1 MPAERA
7 LILHQIRQ
15 LMAKVTVDGIEV
27 EVQDGINVI
36 EAAKAADI
44 HVPHFCYHPSLSIV
58 GQCRMCLVEVEGM
71 PKLQAGCATPVKDG
85 MKIAVW
91 NEKVDKA
98 RKGQM
103 EFLLI
108 NHPLDCPI
116 CDKAGECPLQDYSF
130 NYGSVDSRYGEFK
143 RTYPGMDRTAIGPH
157 VVQNMNRCIHCTRC
171 IRFTA
176 EITGTSELAFFKR
189 GASTEVGVFPGTPLD
204 NWMSACVTDICP
216 TGALT
221 TREFRFESR
230 VWNLDSTE
238 SVCNGC
244 DVGCNIFIGHRSG
257 QIFRYRPRVNPEV
270 NDHWLCDYGR
280 FSYER
285 YETDRVVVPKV
296 RNEDDYLGIS
306 TWDEALES
314 IEKAVRGAKKIFAIL
329 SAQMTNEEAWLA
341 KKLFADK
348 LNAKIGATVDPI
360 GPIKMKSRSEWLVG
374 EQGAPNYRGVHAVL
388 QGVIPSAVEGS
399 PAESHRASGGDPS
412 TSLGM
417 TQGSLGMTQGV
428 EDLLANGAEGIDI
441 LYLCDAEFTER
452 AKDPAVIANLRKA
465 KFLVVHAWDANH
477 PLTEIADVVIP
488 GAIHAE
494 KEGTYTNLQGRV
506 QRIHQA
512 FPPKGQAETDLEALR
527 RVGARLFPADPDF
540 RSADALDVFAEL
552 RGSLPALTEVSA

>member
-1 MPAERA
+1 
-7 LILHQIRQ
+7 
-15 LMAKVTVDGIEV
+15 MAKVTIDGIEV

-36 EAAKAADI
+36 EAAKAADV

-130 NYGSVDSRYGEFK
+130 NYGSVTSRYGEFK

-157 VVQNMNRCIHCTRC
+157 VIQNMNRCIHCTRC

-189 GASTEVGVFPGTPLD
+189 GASTEVGVYPGTPLD

-221 TREFRFESR
+221 PREFRFESR

-244 DVGCNIFIGHRSG
+244 DVGCNLFIGHRSG
-257 QIFRYRPRVNPEV
+257 QIFRYRPRVNPDV

-296 RNEDDYLGIS
+296 RTEDDYLGIS
-306 TWDEALES
+306 TWDEALEA
-314 IEKAVRGAKKIFAIL
+314 IQTAFAGAKNSFAIL

-341 KKLFADK
+341 KKLFTTAG
-348 LNAKIGATVDPI
+348 AKMGATVDPI
-360 GPIKMKSRSEWLVG
+360 GPIKMKSRTDWIIG
-374 EQGAPNYRGVHAVL
+374 EQGAPNYRGVHAV
-388 QGVIPSAVEGS
+388 I
-399 PAESHRASGGDPS
+399 GGDP
-412 TSLGM
+412 
-417 TQGSLGMTQGV
+417 GSV
-428 EDLLANGAEGIDI
+428 EDLLTKGAEGIDV
-441 LYLCDAEFTER
+441 LYIVDAEFTER

-477 PLTEIADVVIP
+477 PLTEVADVLIP
-488 GAIHAE
+488 SAIHAE
-494 KEGTYTNLQGRV
+494 KDGTFTNLQGKV

-512 FPPKGQAETDLEALR
+512 MAPKGQAQTDLEALR
-527 RVGARLFPADPDF
+527 RVAARLFPNSSDF
-540 RSADALDVFAEL
+540 KSADALDVFAEL
-552 RGSLPALTEVSA
+552 RGSVPSLAEAGA

>member
-1 MPAERA
+1 
-7 LILHQIRQ
+7 
-15 LMAKVTVDGIEV
+15 MAKVTIDGIEV

-36 EAAKAADI
+36 EAAKAADV

-85 MKIAVW
+85 MKVSVW
-91 NEKVDKA
+91 NDKVDKA

-130 NYGSVDSRYGEFK
+130 NYGSVTSRYGEFK

-157 VVQNMNRCIHCTRC
+157 VIQNMNRCIHCTRC

-176 EITGTSELAFFKR
+176 EITGTSELAFFRR

-204 NWMSACVTDICP
+204 NWMSANVTDICP

-221 TREFRFESR
+221 PREFRFESR
-230 VWNLDSTE
+230 VWNLESTE

-244 DVGCNIFIGHRSG
+244 DVGCNMFIGHRTG
-257 QIFRYRPRVNPEV
+257 QVFRYRPRVNPDV

-280 FSYER
+280 FSYEQ

-296 RNEDDYLGIS
+296 RTDDDYLAIS
-306 TWDEALES
+306 TWEEALES
-314 IEKAVRGAKKIFAIL
+314 IEKNVLPADGVAKSIAVIA

-341 KKLFADK
+341 RTLVGK
-348 LNAKIGATVDPI
+348 LNATIGVMVDPI
-360 GPIKMKSRSEWLVG
+360 GPIKMKARTEWLLG
-374 EQGAPNYRGVHAVL
+374 EQGGPNYRGVKAVV
-388 QGVIPSAVEGS
+388 GN
-399 PAESHRASGGDPS
+399 ASI
-412 TSLGM
+412 
-417 TQGSLGMTQGV
+417 
-428 EDLLANGAEGIDI
+428 EDLLTNGAEGVDV
-441 LYLCDAEFTER
+441 LYICDARFSDR
-452 AKDPAVIANLRKA
+452 AKDPAVVANLRKA
-465 KFLVVHAWDANH
+465 KFLVVTSWDANH
-477 PLTEIADVVIP
+477 PLADVADVLIP
-488 GAIHAE
+488 GAIHPE

-512 FPPKGQAETDLEALR
+512 FTPKGQATSELESLR
-527 RVGARLFPADPDF
+527 RVGARLFPDDEAF
-540 RSADALDVFAEL
+540 RSADALDVFETLRAAVPEL
-552 RGSLPALTEVSA
+552 AGVSA

>member
-1 MPAERA
+1 
-7 LILHQIRQ
+7 
-15 LMAKVTVDGIEV
+15 MAKVTIDGIEV

-36 EAAKAADI
+36 EAAKAADV

-71 PKLQAGCATPVKDG
+71 PKLQAGCATPVRDG

-91 NEKVDKA
+91 NDKVDKA

-130 NYGSVDSRYGEFK
+130 NYGSVDSRYGEVK
-143 RTYPGMDRTAIGPH
+143 RVYPGMDRTPIGPH

-204 NWMSACVTDICP
+204 NWMSACVADVCP

-244 DVGCNIFIGHRSG
+244 DVGCNIFIGHRTG
-257 QIFRYRPRVNPEV
+257 QVFRYRPRVNPDV

-296 RNEDDYLGIS
+296 RSEDDYLGIS
-306 TWDEALES
+306 TWEEALDA
-314 IEKAVRGAKKIFAIL
+314 IEKALGQSKKTAAIL

-341 KKLFADK
+341 KKLFVDHLSGTA
-348 LNAKIGATVDPI
+348 GVTVDPI
-360 GPIKMKSRSEWLVG
+360 GPIKMKSRTEWLLG
-374 EQGAPNYRGVHAVL
+374 EQGAPNYRGVQAIL
-388 QGVIPSAVEGS
+388 GGGANLDVEKLI
-399 PAESHRASGGDPS
+399 AD
-412 TSLGM
+412 
-417 TQGSLGMTQGV
+417 
-428 EDLLANGAEGIDI
+428 GAAGIDV
-441 LYLCDAEFTER
+441 LYITDAQFTER
-452 AKDPAVIANLRKA
+452 TLDPTVIANLRKA
-465 KFLVVHAWDANH
+465 KFLIVHSWDATH
-477 PLTEIADVVIP
+477 PLTEVADVLLP
-488 GAIHAE
+488 GATHAE
-494 KEGTYTNLQGRV
+494 KEGTFTNVQGRI

-512 FPPKGQAETDLEALR
+512 FAPKGQAQTDLEALR
-527 RVGARLFPADPDF
+527 RVGARLDPSAREF
-540 RSADALDVFAEL
+540 RHADAIDIFAEI
-552 RGSLPALTEVSA
+552 RSSVPSLAVEATA

>member
-1 MPAERA
+1 
-7 LILHQIRQ
+7 
-15 LMAKVTVDGIEV
+15 MAKVTIDGIEV

-36 EAAKAADI
+36 EAAKAADV
-44 HVPHFCYHPSLSIV
+44 HVPHFCYHPSLSVV

-157 VVQNMNRCIHCTRC
+157 VIQNMNRCIHCTRC
-171 IRFTA
+171 IRFTQ
-176 EITGTSELAFFKR
+176 EITGTSELAFFRR

-204 NWMSACVTDICP
+204 NWMSANVTDICP

-221 TREFRFESR
+221 PREFRFESR
-230 VWNLDSTE
+230 VWNLDSTD

-244 DVGCNIFIGHRSG
+244 DVGCNMFIGHRSG
-257 QIFRYRPRVNPEV
+257 QIFRYRPRVNEDV

-280 FSYER
+280 FSYEQ

-296 RNEDDYLGIS
+296 RTEDDYQAIS
-306 TWDEALES
+306 TWEEALES
-314 IEKAVRGAKKIFAIL
+314 IENGFRDAKKIAVIA

-341 KKLFADK
+341 KTLFADK
-348 LNAKIGATVDPI
+348 LDASIGVMVDPI
-360 GPIKMKSRSEWLVG
+360 GPIRMKARTEWLVG
-374 EQGAPNYRGVHAVL
+374 TQAGPNFRGVQAVI
-388 QGVIPSAVEGS
+388 GD
-399 PAESHRASGGDPS
+399 ASI
-412 TSLGM
+412 
-417 TQGSLGMTQGV
+417 
-428 EDLLANGAEGIDI
+428 EDLLTRGADGVDV
-441 LYLCDAEFTER
+441 LYICDARFSER
-452 AKDPAVIANLRKA
+452 ANDPAVVANLRKA
-465 KFLVVHAWDANH
+465 KFLVVTSWDANH
-477 PLTEIADVVIP
+477 PLNEVADVLIP
-488 GAIHAE
+488 GSIHAE

-512 FPPKGQAETDLEALR
+512 FQPKGQAVTDLESLR
-527 RVGARLFPADPDF
+527 RIGARLFPGDEAF
-540 RSADALDVFAEL
+540 RTADALDLFTTL
-552 RGSLPALTEVSA
+552 RENVSEVAEVSA

>member
-1 MPAERA
+1 
-7 LILHQIRQ
+7 
-15 LMAKVTVDGIEV
+15 MAKVTIDGIEV
-27 EVQDGINVI
+27 EVQDGMNVI
-36 EAAKAADI
+36 EAAKAADV

-71 PKLQAGCATPVKDG
+71 PKLQAGCATPIRDG
-85 MKIAVW
+85 MKIHVW

-130 NYGSVDSRYGEFK
+130 NYGSVTSRYGEFK

-157 VVQNMNRCIHCTRC
+157 VIQNMNRCIHCTRC

-189 GASTEVGVFPGTPLD
+189 GAATEVGVFPGTPLD

-221 TREFRFESR
+221 PREFRFESR

-238 SVCNGC
+238 SICNGC
-244 DVGCNIFIGHRSG
+244 DVGCNLFIGHRTG

-296 RNEDDYLGIS
+296 RNEDDYLGIA
-306 TWDEALES
+306 TWEEALDS
-314 IEKAVRGAKKIFAIL
+314 IAQHVRGAANVAVIA

-341 KKLFADK
+341 KTLFAGK
-348 LNAKIGATVDPI
+348 LNAKLGVMVDPI
-360 GPIKMKSRSEWLVG
+360 GPIKMKSRTDWIVG
-374 EQGAPNYRGVHAVL
+374 DQAGPNFRGVKAVIGDASIDEL
-388 QGVIPSAVEGS
+388 LTNGANGVDVLYICDAQFSD
-399 PAESHRASGGDPS
+399 RAS
-412 TSLGM
+412 
-417 TQGSLGMTQGV
+417 
-428 EDLLANGAEGIDI
+428 
-441 LYLCDAEFTER
+441 
-452 AKDPAVIANLRKA
+452 DPAVIANLRQA
-465 KFLVVHAWDANH
+465 KFLIVHSWDANH
-477 PLTEIADVVIP
+477 PLTEVADVVIP

-494 KEGTYTNLQGRV
+494 KDGTYTNLQGRV

-512 FPPKGQAETDLEALR
+512 FPPKGQAVTDLEAFR
-527 RVGARLFPADPDF
+527 RIGARLFPNDEAF
-540 RSADALDVFAEL
+540 RSADAYDVFAAIREEMPQL
-552 RGSLPALTEVSA
+552 AEVSA

>member
-1 MPAERA
+1 
-7 LILHQIRQ
+7 
-15 LMAKVTVDGIEV
+15 MAKITIDGLEV

-36 EAAKAADI
+36 EAAKAADV

-85 MKIAVW
+85 MKINVW

-130 NYGSVDSRYGEFK
+130 NYGTVTSRYGEFK

-171 IRFTA
+171 IRFCA
-176 EITGTSELAFFKR
+176 EITNTNELAFFKR
-189 GASTEVGVFPGTPLD
+189 GASTEVGVFAGVPLD
-204 NWMSACVTDICP
+204 NWMSACVTDVCP

-244 DVGCNIFIGHRSG
+244 DVGCNIFIGHRTG
-257 QIFRYRPRVNPEV
+257 QIFRYRPRVNPDV

-296 RNEDDYLGIS
+296 RTDDDYLGIA
-306 TWDEALES
+306 TWSEALDA
-314 IEKAVRGAKKIFAIL
+314 ITAAFADAKKVAMIA
-329 SAQMTNEEAWLA
+329 SANMTNEEATAA
-341 KKLFADK
+341 KAFADEVS
-348 LNAKIGATVDPI
+348 ASVHVMVDSI
-360 GPIKMKSRSEWLVG
+360 GPIKMKSRTDWLLG
-374 EQGAPNYRGVHAVL
+374 TQAAPNYRGVSKIV
-388 QGVIPSAVEGS
+388 GEKS
-399 PAESHRASGGDPS
+399 PD
-412 TSLGM
+412 
-417 TQGSLGMTQGV
+417 
-428 EDLLANGAEGIDI
+428 DLLTKGADGIDV
-441 LYLCDAEFTER
+441 LYICDAEFSDR
-452 AKDPAVIANLRKA
+452 AKDPAVIANLRQA
-465 KFLVVHAWDANH
+465 KFLIVHSWDATH
-477 PLTEIADVVIP
+477 PLTDIADVVLP
-488 GAIHAE
+488 STIHAE
-494 KEGTYTNLQGRV
+494 KDGTFVNLQNRE
-506 QRIHQA
+506 QQIFA
-512 FPPKGQAETDLEALR
+512 AYPAKGQALGDDEIFRRIQRALAEER
-527 RVGARLFPADPDF
+527 EPA
-540 RSADALDVFAEL
+540 
-552 RGSLPALTEVSA
+552 VSNA

>member
-15 LMAKVTVDGIEV
+15 LMAKVTIDGTEV

-230 VWNLDSTE
+230 VWNLDTTE

-296 RNEDDYLGIS
+296 RGEDDYLSIS
-306 TWDEALES
+306 TWDEALDAIKNALTGS
-314 IEKAVRGAKKIFAIL
+314 KNTFAVL
-329 SAQMTNEEAWLA
+329 SAQMTNEEAWMA
-341 KKLFADK
+341 KKVFGK
-348 LNAKIGATVDPI
+348 LGAKLGATVDPI
-360 GPIKMKSRSEWLVG
+360 GPIKMKSRSEWLLG
-374 EQGAPNYRGVHAVL
+374 EQGAPNFRGVSS
-388 QGVIPSAVEGS
+388 VILSRADGEGS
-399 PAESHRASGGDPS
+399 PASGDPS
-412 TSLGM
+412 TSLGV
-417 TQGSLGMTQGV
+417 TQV
-428 EDLLANGAEGIDI
+428 EDLLTKGADGIDV
-441 LYLCDAEFTER
+441 LYLTDAEFTER
-452 AKDPAVIANLRKA
+452 TKDPAVVANLRKA
-465 KFLVVHAWDANH
+465 KFLIVHAWDAMH
-477 PLTEIADVVIP
+477 PLAEIADVLIP
-488 GAIHAE
+488 AAILAE
-494 KEGTYTNLQGRV
+494 KEGTFTNVQGRV

-512 FPPKGQAETDLEALR
+512 FSPKGQAETDLESLR
-527 RVGARLFPADPDF
+527 RIGARLFPNDADF
-540 RSADALDVFAEL
+540 KTADVVDVFAEL
-552 RGSLPALTEVSA
+552 RGEVPSLAEVSA